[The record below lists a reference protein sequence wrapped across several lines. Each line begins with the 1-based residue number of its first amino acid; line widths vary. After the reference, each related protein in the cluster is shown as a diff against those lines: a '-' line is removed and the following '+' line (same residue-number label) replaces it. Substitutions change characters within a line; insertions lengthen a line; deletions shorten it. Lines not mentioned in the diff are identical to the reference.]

1 MDRNNK
7 TILKRNNHQQTQQS
21 NTITCNCRRPSECP
35 TDGKCLTKSVVYQA
49 EVTTTDN
56 DKIQTYIGVTANE
69 FKTRYR
75 NHVKSLRNRKYQND
89 TELSKHVWKL
99 KSENRPFVIKWSLV
113 KKIPAE
119 VLEEKLLI
127 MKGSKKYLLNK
138 RSEIFS
144 KCRHVM

>member
-1 MDRNNK
+1 M
-7 TILKRNNHQQTQQS
+7 
-21 NTITCNCRRPSECP
+21 
-35 TDGKCLTKSVVYQA
+35 VYQA

-75 NHVKSLRNRKYQND
+75 NHVKSLRNRKYQID

-119 VLEEKLLI
+119 GPAYADCV
-127 MKGSKKYLLNK
+127 LNK
-138 RSEIFS
+138 NSLS
-144 KCRHVM
+144 